1 MAGAVLVTDEA
12 VVAHRTEAVSAA
24 GALEA
29 IFAQAGTA
37 DVVAPGAILAVALM
51 GTLVPIGA
59 QGTLLLTP
67 ETGGGEGHQRS
78 PAVIQGHP
86 RRGEVRFRAMI
97 LKLFIPCYHYR
108 KYYSTSTNIMPDV
121 IVEHIY

>member
-1 MAGAVLVTDEA
+1 MQIFINNCSHRTGGNARDFLQKTTERAGAAVAGAADGAVFRQLPDGVGRVAGAVLVTDEA

-51 GTLVPIGA
+51 GTLVPVGA

-67 ETGGGEGHQRS
+67 ETGGGEGH
-78 PAVIQGHP
+78 
-86 RRGEVRFRAMI
+86 
-97 LKLFIPCYHYR
+97 
-108 KYYSTSTNIMPDV
+108 
-121 IVEHIY
+121 